1 LLPTRERFTL
11 ADAAIGIPPGGLG
24 PQRDAYFAEI
34 GIRMALGGLPRD
46 VLALVMRDALSV
58 TFAGL
63 VCGTAGAL
71 LLTRVMTS
79 LLFGVNA
86 ADPFVYIT
94 ISALLVVVAA
104 PACWIPARRA
114 VRIDPVRALRY
125 E

>member
-1 LLPTRERFTL
+1 
-11 ADAAIGIPPGGLG
+11 
-24 PQRDAYFAEI
+24 
-34 GIRMALGGLPRD
+34 M
-46 VLALVMRDALSV
+46 

-86 ADPFVYIT
+86 ADPSVYMT

-104 PACWIPARRA
+104 LACWIPGRRA